1 MKKPT
6 LLSLAETIL
15 VVTLLTVTHT
25 GLAQTEITE
34 QGFLVE
40 HTVVIE
46 ASASSVYDALV
57 NVSAWWQP
65 DHTYTMDATNL
76 SLEATPGGCFCEQLP
91 GGGGVEHLRVVYAE
105 SGKMLRLQGGLGP
118 LQGHGVNGSLT
129 WLITP
134 TETTVEL
141 SAIYSVGG
149 FMAGGFEVMAP
160 AVDGVINEQIHRL

>member
-65 DHTYTMDATNL
+65 DHTYTMDATNFRSKQRPVGVSANSFPVAVVWNTCAWSMP
-76 SLEATPGGCFCEQLP
+76 SLERCYGCKAVSVP
-91 GGGGVEHLRVVYAE
+91 YKVT
-105 SGKMLRLQGGLGP
+105 
-118 LQGHGVNGSLT
+118 GS
-129 WLITP
+129 
-134 TETTVEL
+134 TE
-141 SAIYSVGG
+141 A
-149 FMAGGFEVMAP
+149 
-160 AVDGVINEQIHRL
+160 